1 MASTRDASSYGRTA
15 KAFHWTVALLIVLM
29 FVLGWT
35 MDAEQRHSSHITA
48 VDFHMTIGVVIMA
61 LVVLRYVWRRRNPPP
76 PLPAHMSRLERLVA
90 ECGHA
95 ALYLLTFAIPAAGLI
110 MVVVEGEAVLFFG
123 LIDLDS
129 EGQRSEEAA
138 EIFADLHKW
147 SGWALLAVL
156 AGHVAAALRH
166 HFLLRDDVLR
176 RMLPSASSYISGVK
190 PTRSGPSDSR
200 TGRLISEG

>member
-1 MASTRDASSYGRTA
+1 MASKRDAAAYGRTA
-15 KAFHWTVALLIVLM
+15 MAFHWTIALLIALM

-95 ALYLLTFAIPAAGLI
+95 ALYLLTFAIPVVGLA
-110 MVVVEGEAVLFFG
+110 MVIVEGEAVLLFG
-123 LIDLDS
+123 LIDLDN
-129 EGQRSEEAA
+129 ETKRPEVA
-138 EIFADLHKW
+138 ELLAGWHKW
-147 SGWALLAVL
+147 LGWALLAVL

-176 RMLPSASSYISGVK
+176 RMLPSASS
-190 PTRSGPSDSR
+190 
-200 TGRLISEG
+200 

>member
-1 MASTRDASSYGRTA
+1 MATTHDALSYGRTA
-15 KAFHWTVALLIVLM
+15 KTFHWTIALLIALM

-48 VDFHMTIGVVIMA
+48 VDFHMTFGVIIMA
-61 LVVLRYVWRRRNPPP
+61 FVVLRYVWRRKNPPP
-76 PLPAHMSRLERLVA
+76 PLPAHMSRPERLAA
-90 ECGHA
+90 ELGHA

-147 SGWALLAVL
+147 LGWALLAVL
-156 AGHVAAALRH
+156 AGHVGAALRH
-166 HFLLRDDVLR
+166 HYLLRDDVLR
-176 RMLPSASSYISGVK
+176 RMLPNASS
-190 PTRSGPSDSR
+190 
-200 TGRLISEG
+200 